1 MNQRRMK
8 CGFGSY
14 LYVPFLT
21 CTDQVVN
28 LIMGNNMFSI
38 YTVFISRVK
47 QVLNVIMKI
56 FHCLTQLFHLYYT
69 CLLSSVFVATNEN
82 FSLILLPVF
91 RYLNLIAWILCSL
104 VFFICYLS
112 QNTDK

>member
-1 MNQRRMK
+1 MK

-38 YTVFISRVK
+38 YTLYGIHLASKTSIERDHENISLFNPVISFILYLFVVFCFCGNK
-47 QVLNVIMKI
+47 
-56 FHCLTQLFHLYYT
+56 
-69 CLLSSVFVATNEN
+69 
-82 FSLILLPVF
+82 
-91 RYLNLIAWILCSL
+91 
-104 VFFICYLS
+104 
-112 QNTDK
+112 